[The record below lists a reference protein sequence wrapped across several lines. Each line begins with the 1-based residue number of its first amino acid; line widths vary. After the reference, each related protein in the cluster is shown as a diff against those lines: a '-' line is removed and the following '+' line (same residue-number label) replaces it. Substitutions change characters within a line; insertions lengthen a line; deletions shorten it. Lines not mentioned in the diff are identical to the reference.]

1 MVDVLVE
8 CVPAIAEGALELVA
22 GVLDA
27 LVAYTPQ
34 IVDSIMQ
41 FLIAVIDGLARNM
54 PTLIQSVVDLLMSFF
69 SGIVSALGSIDT
81 DALLKGI
88 AGIGLLSG
96 IMVALG
102 ALAGLIPSAMVGV
115 LGLGVVIAELAIV
128 LAAVGALAQ
137 IPGLEWLISE
147 GGQLLQTIG
156 NAIGGFIG
164 GIVGGF
170 MSGVSGSFPQI
181 GMDLAAFMTNIQP
194 FIDGARGIDP
204 AMLEGVKALTGAIM
218 LITATD
224 LLEGLTS
231 WLTGGS
237 SLSTFAEE
245 LVPFGEAMKK
255 FSHSITGLDGDLVS
269 TAAIAGKTLAEMA
282 AILPNSGGIAGFFA
296 GENDMGDLR
305 RPACGLRRLHDEVRR
320 KHQGAGHRRGSK
332 CCHRR

>member
-1 MVDVLVE
+1 MAFAQVITNGAPAIGEAVKTLVLTMVDVLVE

-34 IVDSIMQ
+34 IVDSVMQ

-218 LITATD
+218 LITAAD

-245 LVPFGEAMKK
+245 LVP
-255 FSHSITGLDGDLVS
+255 
-269 TAAIAGKTLAEMA
+269 
-282 AILPNSGGIAGFFA
+282 
-296 GENDMGDLR
+296 
-305 RPACGLRRLHDEVRR
+305 
-320 KHQGAGHRRGSK
+320 RRGQE
-332 CCHRR
+332 

>member
-128 LAAVGALAQ
+128 LAAVGALRQ

-170 MSGVSGSFPQI
+170 RI
-181 GMDLAAFMTNIQP
+181 GY
-194 FIDGARGIDP
+194 P
-204 AMLEGVKALTGAIM
+204 APSPRSAWTWPPL
-218 LITATD
+218 
-224 LLEGLTS
+224 
-231 WLTGGS
+231 
-237 SLSTFAEE
+237 
-245 LVPFGEAMKK
+245 
-255 FSHSITGLDGDLVS
+255 
-269 TAAIAGKTLAEMA
+269 
-282 AILPNSGGIAGFFA
+282 
-296 GENDMGDLR
+296 
-305 RPACGLRRLHDEVRR
+305 
-320 KHQGAGHRRGSK
+320 
-332 CCHRR
+332 